1 MDACCRGK
9 LQTIAVY
16 MNEVTGPPFSPQQL
30 SRATLLLPSWSCSA
44 HSTDPPNSSQLPTA
58 DQSARS
64 MERPHGSHGGGEPA
78 NAHPQQQQP
87 APRPCD
93 DTQLPASSL
102 NPTAARL
109 LREAIVSAPADAEK
123 PAAEG
128 SSDILA
134 FARAVDRVDSTL
146 E

>member
-1 MDACCRGK
+1 
-9 LQTIAVY
+9 
-16 MNEVTGPPFSPQQL
+16 
-30 SRATLLLPSWSCSA
+30 
-44 HSTDPPNSSQLPTA
+44 
-58 DQSARS
+58 
-64 MERPHGSHGGGEPA
+64 MEQRLGSHGGV
-78 NAHPQQQQP
+78 
-87 APRPCD
+87 
-93 DTQLPASSL
+93 SSL

-109 LREAIVSAPADAEK
+109 LREAILSAPADGEK